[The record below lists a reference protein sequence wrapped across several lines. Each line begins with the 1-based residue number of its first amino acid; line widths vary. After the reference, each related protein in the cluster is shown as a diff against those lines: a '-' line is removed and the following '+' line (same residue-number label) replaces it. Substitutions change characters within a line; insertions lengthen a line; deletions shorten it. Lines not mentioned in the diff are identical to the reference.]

1 MSCATA
7 LFDRNHQCFL
17 HSCSGR
23 WIVIHQMSSSVGS
36 IGVYL
41 FKTSAT
47 LHCNTPWILVSLK
60 FLDPCLQTLTN
71 AKW

>member
-41 FKTSAT
+41 FKTSA
-47 LHCNTPWILVSLK
+47 LQHSLD
-60 FLDPCLQTLTN
+60 LS
-71 AKW
+71 